1 LALAVLLCFSSY
13 VMVLLACCLAGG
25 ALGGILP
32 SSSALVAACFG
43 SPSFGRVMGA
53 MYVVIL
59 GASIISAWFVGAI
72 FDRTGQY
79 DEAFLT
85 FLILAGCSAFA
96 TLLVRTPKAMA
107 AIVY

>member
-1 LALAVLLCFSSY
+1 
-13 VMVLLACCLAGG
+13 MVLLGCCLAGI
-25 ALGGILP
+25 ALGGMLP

-59 GASIISAWFVGAI
+59 GSSIIAAWFVGAI

-79 DEAFLT
+79 HMAFLI
-85 FLILAGCSAFA
+85 FLVLAFASAVA
-96 TLLVRTPKAMA
+96 TLLVHAPKADLKTLS
-107 AIVY
+107 